1 MKKLYYLSMALLFLA
16 SSAAY
21 SQDSDTYR
29 LSTDDVISITVFNE
43 PELGLKKAVIT
54 DSGTISVALIGQV
67 SIKGKTVPEVEELL
81 TKKFGDDYLK
91 KPSVTV
97 SIDEYR
103 PFYINGE
110 VKKPGSYPYRSN
122 MTVQI
127 AITIAGGFT
136 ERASK
141 QSIYLLTESQESQ
154 RVKVDLGARVRP
166 GDVITIEESFF

>member
-1 MKKLYYLSMALLFLA
+1 MKQFYPLLLALLMSI
-16 SSAAY
+16 SSQAY

-43 PELGLKKAVIT
+43 PELGLKKATIT
-54 DSGTISVALIGQV
+54 DSGTISVPLIGQV
-67 SIKGKTVPEVEELL
+67 SIKGKTVPEVEALL

-91 KPSVTV
+91 KPSVSV

-110 VKKPGSYPYRSN
+110 VKKPGSYPFRSN

-141 QSIYLLTESQESQ
+141 QSIYLLTENQESQ
-154 RVKVDLGARVRP
+154 RVKVNLSSQVRP

>member
-1 MKKLYYLSMALLFLA
+1 MKQFYPLLLALLMSI
-16 SSAAY
+16 SSQAY

-43 PELGLKKAVIT
+43 PELGLKKATIT
-54 DSGTISVALIGQV
+54 DSGTISVPLIGQV
-67 SIKGKTVPEVEELL
+67 SIKGKTVPEVEALL

-91 KPSVTV
+91 KPSVSV

-141 QSIYLLTESQESQ
+141 HSI
-154 RVKVDLGARVRP
+154 
-166 GDVITIEESFF
+166 

>member
-1 MKKLYYLSMALLFLA
+1 MKQFYSISIAILMSI
-16 SSAAY
+16 SSVAHA
-21 SQDSDTYR
+21 QNTDKYR

-43 PELGLKKAVIT
+43 PELGLKKATIT
-54 DSGTISVALIGQV
+54 DSGTISVPLVGQV
-67 SIKGKTVPEVEELL
+67 SIKGKTVPEVEALL

-91 KPSVTV
+91 KPSVSV

-141 QSIYLLTESQESQ
+141 HSI
-154 RVKVDLGARVRP
+154 
-166 GDVITIEESFF
+166 